1 MHGTYRT
8 LYALNPMTGVVEGF
22 RWSLL
27 GSGHPHPGSIAISV
41 AAALVLVVAGLTYFS
56 RTERIFA
63 DVI

>member
-1 MHGTYRT
+1 MV
-8 LYALNPMTGVVEGF
+8 GVVEGF

-27 GSGHPHPGSIAISV
+27 GTGAAPLQQLGISTVVTAVLLVSG
-41 AAALVLVVAGLTYFS
+41 LLYFR